1 MKLEEGEFLVARVKK
16 HWMALVFTLIVGIL
30 GSALFLPM
38 IFWMIYKVARYF
50 RDEIVLTNK
59 NFYVK
64 VGLLEKESQGV
75 SLDKISKVDY
85 TQNFFGRKLDYGTLY
100 VHTAATYG
108 GIDYS
113 YIANPENVKKSI
125 EEVLAATK
133 ANDDKT
139 S

>member
-16 HWMALVFTLIVGIL
+16 HWMSLVLPIIAITILHILIVP
-30 GSALFLPM
+30 F
-38 IFWMIYKVARYF
+38 FWGIYKVARYF
-50 RDEIVLTNK
+50 RDEILLTNK

-64 VGLLEKESQGV
+64 VGLLERESQGV

>member
-59 NFYVK
+59 NFYQNTRRESPLIA
-64 VGLLEKESQGV
+64 VGMKQRK
-75 SLDKISKVDY
+75 KILQLIASCPIIQK
-85 TQNFFGRKLDYGTLY
+85 NFR
-100 VHTAATYG
+100 
-108 GIDYS
+108 
-113 YIANPENVKKSI
+113 
-125 EEVLAATK
+125 
-133 ANDDKT
+133 
-139 S
+139 